1 MGIQLQVKNLNK
13 SFKKGD
19 SDLKVLDNINL
30 DINEG
35 EFVTILGNSGCGKST
50 LLRIISGLERDFS
63 GEVILDGKPITKPS
77 LQKGFVFQ
85 DHRLL
90 PWLTIEENIGFGI
103 PDYQQ
108 DKSKL
113 IDKYINLVGLKG
125 FEKSYPNELSGG
137 MSQRAAIARAL
148 INHPRILLMDEPFG
162 ALDAMTRI
170 SMQEEL
176 LKIWKEEK
184 ITVIMV
190 THDIEEAAYLGERVV
205 ILSSR
210 PGKIKKIVNIELGR
224 PRDRVSNDFVSQKRK
239 LYVEF
244 FKEVEKLFTY
254 VI

>member
-13 SFKKGD
+13 IFKKGD

-63 GEVILDGKPITKPS
+63 GEVILDGEPITKPS

-103 PDYQQ
+103 PDHQQ

-125 FEKSYPNELSGG
+125 FEKSYPSELSGG

-224 PRDRVSNDFVSQKRK
+224 PRDRVSNDFVSEKKK

-244 FKEVEKLFTY
+244 FKEVEKSFTY

>member
-1 MGIQLQVKNLNK
+1 MGIELQIKNLNK
-13 SFKKGD
+13 VFKKND
-19 SDLKVLDNINL
+19 CDLKVLDHINL

-50 LLRIISGLERDFS
+50 LLRIISGLDRDFS

-103 PDYQQ
+103 PDGQE

-113 IDKYINLVGLKG
+113 IDKYINLVGLNG
-125 FEKSYPNELSGG
+125 FEKSYPSELSGG

-176 LKIWKEEK
+176 LKIWQEEK
-184 ITVIMV
+184 ITIIMV

-224 PRDRVSNDFVSQKRK
+224 PRDRVSNDFVSEKKK
-239 LYVEF
+239 LYLEF
-244 FKEVEKLFTY
+244 FKEVEEPFNY
-254 VI
+254 II